1 MISKKFI
8 LLVFLL
14 MLVKNEAFAGSSNE
28 LLLDEGKDYFEG
40 INGKERDY
48 DKALELF
55 LVAAKQGSPLA
66 EARIAYMYQTGTGV
80 TQDYSE
86 AFKWNLKAA
95 NNGELQAQYNLA
107 LMYKDGLGT
116 EKAIQMLLSGLS
128 KRHSKVM
135 HPHK

>member
-1 MISKKFI
+1 MILKKFI

-95 NNGELQAQYNLA
+95 KNGELQAQYNLA

-116 EKAIQMLLSGLS
+116 EKSDTDAFKWLNRTGFVGESIF
-128 KRHSKVM
+128 
-135 HPHK
+135 